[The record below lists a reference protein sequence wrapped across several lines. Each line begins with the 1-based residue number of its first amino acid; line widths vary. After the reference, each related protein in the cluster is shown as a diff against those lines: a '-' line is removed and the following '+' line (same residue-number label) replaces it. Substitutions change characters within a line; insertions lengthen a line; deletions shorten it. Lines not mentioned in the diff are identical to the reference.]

1 MFFSFHVHLEL
12 VRLDE
17 LLPTDV
23 APVGLDAQVEPHVMV
38 EVGAGGERFK
48 DLMQELQAYG
58 LSPVWILTCLS
69 SRLGRSNFLPH
80 VSQGNNLL

>member
-23 APVGLDAQVEPHVMV
+23 APVGLDAQVEPHVTV
-38 EVGAGGERFK
+38 EVGAGGEK
-48 DLMQELQAYG
+48 
-58 LSPVWILTCLS
+58 I
-69 SRLGRSNFLPH
+69 
-80 VSQGNNLL
+80 